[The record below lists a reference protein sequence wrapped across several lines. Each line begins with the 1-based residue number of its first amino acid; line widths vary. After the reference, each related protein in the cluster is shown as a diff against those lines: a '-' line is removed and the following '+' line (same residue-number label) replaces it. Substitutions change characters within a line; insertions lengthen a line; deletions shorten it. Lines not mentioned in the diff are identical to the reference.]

1 MDNENNQNIVLSWSA
16 TADAEVTRPIKEE
29 EEDGRRA

>member
-1 MDNENNQNIVLSWSA
+1 MDNENNQNMVLSWSA

-29 EEDGRRA
+29 EENARS